1 MDRRAIIR
9 KLNRVFCEASKE
21 SQRFSLV
28 WLEGA
33 GVSPINHSKQ
43 YILHVQAHHKIE
55 SRTQEIKDLA
65 YFLIDKAKEEFRI
78 SAGLFFIPP
87 GRMLIATA
95 GILFMN
101 QKKLAL
107 NFPIS

>member
-28 WLEGA
+28 WLEGN

-65 YFLIDKAKEEFRI
+65 YFLIDKAKEEFRYI
-78 SAGLFFIPP
+78 CKIILHTP
-87 GRMLIATA
+87 GENVDCDSRHLVYESEEAC
-95 GILFMN
+95 
-101 QKKLAL
+101 
-107 NFPIS
+107 S